1 MELKIRLKEVKNV
14 TDTVL
19 KIIYFLFGDPKK
31 NSLEH
36 RLFNTVSFVNGILN
50 IFGAFSSFYLEN
62 FLAIF
67 LLNFISGI
75 LLISMYFISRIK
87 SIYHSLFWP
96 FNLIILIYLSWMW
109 FFNGGSIGGN
119 HYYFIP
125 ALVIAT
131 ILLRKHNV
139 WLVYLIYAASTALLY
154 GIEFF
159 HRELVKSYSNDT
171 ERYLD
176 AGGNYLFV
184 QILTG
189 LLIFILTRNLNIERK
204 KSDSLL
210 LNILPESV
218 AEELKR
224 NDFVVPIRYESVT
237 VLFTDM
243 AGFTKIAESMSPEIL
258 LSELDLFFREFDLIT
273 KKHNMEKIKTIGDS
287 YMAAGGLPIT
297 NNTHPIDA
305 VLCGLE
311 FQKFMNLKKKERE
324 NDHLPFWELRLGIHT
339 GSVVAGVVGTKKFA
353 YDIWGD
359 SVNTASRME
368 SSGIPGEVNISH
380 ETFEKIKDFFICEH
394 RGKIKAK
401 NKGEIDMYLV
411 KKIQEG
417 LHDPED
423 ELKPN
428 QTFLRFYS
436 QIQNGELPF

>member
-1 MELKIRLKEVKNV
+1 M
-14 TDTVL
+14 TDQVL
-19 KIIYFLFGDPKK
+19 KFVYFMFGDPKK

-36 RLFNTVSFVNGILN
+36 RLFNTVAFVNGALN

-62 FLAIF
+62 FMVIF
-67 LLNFISGI
+67 LLNFVSGI
-75 LLISMYFISRIK
+75 LLMGMYLVSRIK
-87 SIYHSLFWP
+87 SVYYALFWP
-96 FNLIILIYLSWMW
+96 FNLTILVYLSSMW

-131 ILLRKHNV
+131 ILLRNHNV
-139 WLVYLIYAASTALLY
+139 WIVYLVYAAATAFLYAT
-154 GIEFF
+154 EFYN
-159 HRELVKSYSNDT
+159 REWIKTYQNET

-210 LNILPESV
+210 LNILPEAV

-224 NDFVVPIRYESVT
+224 NDSVAPVRYESVT

-243 AGFTKIAESMSPEIL
+243 AGFTQIAETMTPEEL
-258 LSELDLFFREFDLIT
+258 LSELDLFFRQFDFIV
-273 KKHNMEKIKTIGDS
+273 KIHSMEKIKTIGDA
-287 YMAAGGLPIT
+287 YMAAGGLPLK
-297 NNTHPIDA
+297 NKTHAIDA

-311 FQKFMNLKKKERE
+311 FQRFMLQKKQERE
-324 NDHLPFWELRLGIHT
+324 SKNLSFWELRLGIHT
-339 GSVVAGVVGTKKFA
+339 GSVVAGVVGTDKFA

-359 SVNTASRME
+359 TVNTASRME
-368 SSGIPGEVNISH
+368 SSGIPGEVNISS
-380 ETFEKIKDFFICEH
+380 ETYEQIKDFFICEH

-411 KKIQEG
+411 KGIREG
-417 LHDPED
+417 LFDTANPFQ
-423 ELKPN
+423 PN
-428 QTFLRFYS
+428 QTFLRFYG
-436 QIQNGELPF
+436 QIQRGEFPVS

>member
-1 MELKIRLKEVKNV
+1 M
-14 TDTVL
+14 TDQVL
-19 KIIYFLFGDPKK
+19 KFVYFMFGDPKK

-36 RLFNTVSFVNGILN
+36 RLFNTVAFVNGALN

-62 FLAIF
+62 FMVIF
-67 LLNFISGI
+67 LLNFVSGI
-75 LLISMYFISRIK
+75 LLMGMYLVSRIK
-87 SIYHSLFWP
+87 SVYYALFWP
-96 FNLIILIYLSWMW
+96 FNLTILVYLSSMW

-131 ILLRKHNV
+131 ILLRNHNV
-139 WLVYLIYAASTALLY
+139 WIVYLVYAAATAFLYAT
-154 GIEFF
+154 EFYN
-159 HRELVKSYSNDT
+159 REWIKTYQNET

-210 LNILPESV
+210 LNILPEAV

-224 NDFVVPIRYESVT
+224 NDSVAPVRYESVT

-243 AGFTKIAESMSPEIL
+243 AGFTQIAETMSPEEL
-258 LSELDLFFREFDLIT
+258 LSELDLFFRQFDSIVKIHTL
-273 KKHNMEKIKTIGDS
+273 EKIKTIGDA
-287 YMAAGGLPIT
+287 YMAAGGLPLK
-297 NNTHPIDA
+297 NKTHAIDA

-311 FQKFMNLKKKERE
+311 FQRFMLQKKQERE
-324 NDHLPFWELRLGIHT
+324 SKNLSFWELRLGIHT
-339 GSVVAGVVGTKKFA
+339 GSVVAGVVGTDKFA

-359 SVNTASRME
+359 TVNTANRME
-368 SSGIPGEVNISH
+368 SSGIPGEVNISS
-380 ETFEKIKDFFICEH
+380 ETYEQIKDFFICEH

-411 KKIQEG
+411 KGIREG
-417 LHDPED
+417 LFDIANPFQ
-423 ELKPN
+423 PN
-428 QTFLRFYS
+428 QTFLRFYG
-436 QIQNGELPF
+436 QIQRGEFPVS

>member
-1 MELKIRLKEVKNV
+1 M
-14 TDTVL
+14 TDQVL
-19 KIIYFLFGDPKK
+19 KFVYFMFGDPKK

-36 RLFNTVSFVNGILN
+36 RLFNTVAFVNGALN

-62 FLAIF
+62 FMVIF
-67 LLNFISGI
+67 LLNFVSGV
-75 LLISMYFISRIK
+75 LLTGMYLISRIK
-87 SIYHSLFWP
+87 SVYYSLFWP
-96 FNLIILIYLSWMW
+96 FNLTILAYLSSMW

-131 ILLRKHNV
+131 ILLRNHNV
-139 WLVYLIYAASTALLY
+139 WLVYLIYAAATAFLY
-154 GIEFF
+154 AAEF
-159 HRELVKSYSNDT
+159 HNRQWIKAYPNET

-210 LNILPESV
+210 LNILPETV

-224 NDFVVPIRYESVT
+224 NDSVAPVRYENVT

-243 AGFTKIAESMSPEIL
+243 AGFTQIAETMTPEEL
-258 LSELDLFFREFDLIT
+258 LSELDLFFRKFDSII
-273 KKHNMEKIKTIGDS
+273 KNHRMEKIKTIGDA
-287 YMAAGGLPIT
+287 YMAAGGLPVK
-297 NNTHPIDA
+297 NKTHCIDA

-311 FQKFMNLKKKERE
+311 FQRFMNLKKRERE
-324 NDHLPFWELRLGIHT
+324 SKNLPFWELRLGIHT
-339 GSVVAGVVGTKKFA
+339 GSVVAGIVGTDKFA

-359 SVNTASRME
+359 TVNTASRME
-368 SSGIPGEVNISH
+368 SSGIPGEVNVSS
-380 ETFEKIKDFFICEH
+380 ETYENIKDFFICEH

-411 KKIQEG
+411 KGIREG
-417 LHDPED
+417 LYEPDNPS
-423 ELKPN
+423 LPN
-428 QTFLRFYS
+428 STFLRFYG
-436 QIQNGELPF
+436 QIQRGEFPAA

>member
-1 MELKIRLKEVKNV
+1 M
-14 TDTVL
+14 
-19 KIIYFLFGDPKK
+19 FGDPKK

-36 RLFNTVSFVNGILN
+36 RLFNTVAFVNGTLN

-62 FLAIF
+62 FMVIF
-67 LLNFISGI
+67 LLNFVSGI
-75 LLISMYFISRIK
+75 LLIGMYFISRVK
-87 SIYHSLFWP
+87 SIYYSLFWP
-96 FNLIILIYLSWMW
+96 FNLIILVYLSSMW

-131 ILLRKHNV
+131 ILLRNHNV
-139 WLVYLIYAASTALLY
+139 WIVYLIYAAATAFLY
-154 GIEFF
+154 GIEYF
-159 HRELVKSYSNDT
+159 HRGLVKMYPNDT

-210 LNILPESV
+210 LNILPETV

-243 AGFTKIAESMSPEIL
+243 AGFTKIAETMSPEEL
-258 LSELDLFFREFDLIT
+258 LNELDLFFREFDSIT
-273 KKHNMEKIKTIGDS
+273 KNHRMEKIKTIGDA
-287 YMAAGGLPIT
+287 YMAAGGLPLA
-297 NNTHPIDA
+297 NKTHSIDA

-311 FQKFMNLKKKERE
+311 FQRFMRLKKQERE
-324 NDHLPFWELRLGIHT
+324 SNRQPYWELRLGIHT
-339 GSVVAGVVGTKKFA
+339 GSVVAGVVGSEKFA

-368 SSGIPGEVNISH
+368 SSGIPGEVNISS
-380 ETFEKIKDFFICEH
+380 ETYEKIKDFFICEH

-411 KKIQEG
+411 KKIREG
-417 LHDPED
+417 LHDPQD
-423 ELKPN
+423 DLKPN
-428 QTFLRFYS
+428 ETFFRFYS
-436 QIQNGELPF
+436 QIQKGEFSA

>member
-1 MELKIRLKEVKNV
+1 MIERILK
-14 TDTVL
+14 TV
-19 KIIYFLFGDPKK
+19 YFMFGDPKK

-36 RLFNTVSFVNGILN
+36 RLFNTVAFVNGILN

-62 FLAIF
+62 FMTIF
-67 LLNFISGI
+67 LLNFVSGT
-75 LLISMYFISRIK
+75 LLTGMYLLSRLK
-87 SIYHSLFWP
+87 NIYYSLFWP
-96 FNLIILIYLSWMW
+96 FNITILIYLSSMW

-131 ILLRKHNV
+131 ILLRNHNV
-139 WLVYLIYAASTALLY
+139 WIVYLVYAAATAFLY
-154 GIEFF
+154 GMEYFNRGLIKMYPNE
-159 HRELVKSYSNDT
+159 T

-176 AGGNYLFV
+176 AGGNFLFV

-204 KSDSLL
+204 KSDALL
-210 LNILPESV
+210 LNVLPDTV

-224 NDFVVPIRYESVT
+224 NDSVAPVRYESVT

-243 AGFTKIAESMSPEIL
+243 AGFTQIAETMTPEEL
-258 LSELDLFFREFDLIT
+258 LSELDLFFRKFDSIT
-273 KKHNMEKIKTIGDS
+273 KNHRMEKIKTIGDA
-287 YMAAGGLPIT
+287 YMAAGGLPVP
-297 NNTHPIDA
+297 NKTHCIDA

-311 FQKFMNLKKKERE
+311 FQRFMISKKIERE
-324 NDHLPFWELRLGIHT
+324 SKGLPYWELRLGIHT
-339 GSVVAGVVGTKKFA
+339 GSVVAGVVGTEKFA

-359 SVNTASRME
+359 TVNTASRME
-368 SSGIPGEVNISH
+368 SSGIPGEVNISSQTY
-380 ETFEKIKDFFICEH
+380 ELIRDFFHCEY

-411 KKIQEG
+411 KKIREE
-417 LHDPED
+417 LHDPQD

-428 QTFLRFYS
+428 QTFLRFYD
-436 QIQNGELPF
+436 QVQRGEFPA

>member
-1 MELKIRLKEVKNV
+1 MESILKVV
-14 TDTVL
+14 
-19 KIIYFLFGDPKK
+19 YFMFGDPKK

-36 RLFNTVSFVNGILN
+36 RLFNTVGFVNGALN

-62 FLAIF
+62 FMAIF
-67 LLNFISGI
+67 LLNFISGA
-75 LLISMYFISRIK
+75 LLMGMYFLSRIK
-87 SIYHSLFWP
+87 NIYYSLFWP
-96 FNLIILIYLSWMW
+96 FNLTILIYLSSMW
-109 FFNGGSIGGN
+109 FFNGGSLGGN

-131 ILLRKHNV
+131 ILLRNHNV
-139 WLVYLIYAASTALLY
+139 WIVYLIYATATAFLY
-154 GIEFF
+154 GIEYFN
-159 HRELVKSYSNDT
+159 RGLVKMYPNET
-171 ERYLD
+171 ERYID

-210 LNILPESV
+210 LNILPETV

-224 NDFVVPIRYESVT
+224 NDSVAPIRYESVT

-243 AGFTKIAESMSPEIL
+243 AGFTKIAETMTPEKL
-258 LSELDLFFREFDLIT
+258 LSELDLFFREFDSIT
-273 KKHNMEKIKTIGDS
+273 KRHGMEKIKTIGDA
-287 YMAAGGLPIT
+287 YMAAGGLPLI
-297 NNTHPIDA
+297 NKTHCIDA

-311 FQKFMNLKKKERE
+311 FQKFMHLKKRERE
-324 NDHLPFWELRLGIHT
+324 SENQPYWELRLGIHT
-339 GSVVAGVVGTKKFA
+339 GSVVAGVVGTEKFA

-368 SSGIPGEVNISH
+368 SSGVPGEVNISS
-380 ETFEKIKDFFICEH
+380 ETYEKIKDFFICEH

-411 KKIQEG
+411 KKIREG
-417 LHDPED
+417 LHDSED
-423 ELKPN
+423 ESKPN
-428 QTFLRFYS
+428 QTFLRFYA
-436 QIQNGELPF
+436 QIQRGEFPV

>member
-1 MELKIRLKEVKNV
+1 MTHSILKIV
-14 TDTVL
+14 
-19 KIIYFLFGDPKK
+19 YFIFGDPKK

-36 RLFNTVSFVNGILN
+36 RLFNTIAFVNGVLN
-50 IFGAFSSFYLEN
+50 IIGAFSSFYLEN
-62 FLAIF
+62 FMVIF
-67 LLNFISGI
+67 LLNFVSGT
-75 LLISMYFISRIK
+75 LLMGMYFLSRIK
-87 SIYHSLFWP
+87 NIYYSLFWP
-96 FNLIILIYLSWMW
+96 FNLTILLYLSSMW

-131 ILLRKHNV
+131 ILLRDHNV
-139 WLVYLIYAASTALLY
+139 WIVYLIYATATAFLY
-154 GIEFF
+154 GTEYFNRGF
-159 HRELVKSYSNDT
+159 VKTYPNET
-171 ERYLD
+171 ERYID

-210 LNILPESV
+210 LNILPETV

-224 NDFVVPIRYESVT
+224 NDSVVPIRYESVT

-243 AGFTKIAESMSPEIL
+243 AGFTQIAETMTPEKL
-258 LSELDLFFREFDLIT
+258 LSELDLFFREFDSIT
-273 KKHNMEKIKTIGDS
+273 KRHNMEKIKTIGDA
-287 YMAAGGLPIT
+287 YMAAGGLPLT
-297 NNTHPIDA
+297 NKTHCVDA

-311 FQKFMNLKKKERE
+311 FQKFMHQKKSERE
-324 NDHLPFWELRLGIHT
+324 DLNQPYWELRLGIHT
-339 GSVVAGVVGTKKFA
+339 GSVVAGVVGTEKFA

-368 SSGIPGEVNISH
+368 SSGVPGEVNVSS
-380 ETFEKIKDFFICEH
+380 ETYEKIRDFFVCEH

-411 KKIQEG
+411 KKIREG

-423 ELKPN
+423 ESKPN
-428 QTFLRFYS
+428 QTFLRFYA
-436 QIQNGELPF
+436 QIQRGEFPV